1 MANRMAVSRRR
12 VSRGLIHAVFSSMA
26 VLVMLA
32 IAGPNAFAQ
41 SHNVSAQPD
50 NGQVSGFLGAWC
62 AQGDPSKHASVS
74 SNEAYFNLANENGK
88 TSMGNLIN
96 ANQISAPD
104 WQFITGTLSH
114 NGRRIDWSNRTFW
127 TRCSNGGGSGDG
139 GAGGNGGG
147 HSAGDSNGGGGGS
160 GAAAGGGRAGAS
172 GGGGGAASGSDGGV
186 ASGRN
191 GGGGEGDHDRPNLSG
206 IWYSQGD
213 HSLQCSIL
221 ERHGGLNLHNEHG
234 SSGTGSFDGDRH
246 ISTKWSHT
254 LVGGTISQDAN
265 RIDWSNYTYW
275 IRQKVH

>member
-1 MANRMAVSRRR
+1 MANLRGGSRGRG
-12 VSRGLIHAVFSSMA
+12 SRGLIHAVFNSVT

-32 IAGPNAFAQ
+32 LAGPNP
-41 SHNVSAQPD
+41 SAQAS

-147 HSAGDSNGGGGGS
+147 HSAGDSNGGGGG
-160 GAAAGGGRAGAS
+160 R
-172 GGGGGAASGSDGGV
+172 
-186 ASGRN
+186 R
-191 GGGGEGDHDRPNLSG
+191 
-206 IWYSQGD
+206 
-213 HSLQCSIL
+213 
-221 ERHGGLNLHNEHG
+221 
-234 SSGTGSFDGDRH
+234 
-246 ISTKWSHT
+246 
-254 LVGGTISQDAN
+254 
-265 RIDWSNYTYW
+265 
-275 IRQKVH
+275 

>member
-1 MANRMAVSRRR
+1 
-12 VSRGLIHAVFSSMA
+12 MA

-127 TRCSNGGGSGDG
+127 TRCSNGGGRWGW
-139 GAGGNGGG
+139 
-147 HSAGDSNGGGGGS
+147 GGGGQ
-160 GAAAGGGRAGAS
+160 GRS
-172 GGGGGAASGSDGGV
+172 PPRRRQQGGGGWRWCRCS
-186 ASGRN
+186 
-191 GGGGEGDHDRPNLSG
+191 RPRRCCL
-206 IWYSQGD
+206 
-213 HSLQCSIL
+213 
-221 ERHGGLNLHNEHG
+221 RHGGL
-234 SSGTGSFDGDRH
+234 RH
-246 ISTKWSHT
+246 C
-254 LVGGTISQDAN
+254 
-265 RIDWSNYTYW
+265 
-275 IRQKVH
+275 